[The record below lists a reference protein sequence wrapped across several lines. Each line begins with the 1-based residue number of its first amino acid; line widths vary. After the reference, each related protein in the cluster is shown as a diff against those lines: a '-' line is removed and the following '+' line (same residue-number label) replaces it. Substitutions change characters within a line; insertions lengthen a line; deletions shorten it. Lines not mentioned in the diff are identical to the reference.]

1 MKMSPS
7 VIADLVLR
15 IWRSDISM
23 KSKLALY
30 LLIFVTLS
38 ALYWSVVS
46 TFNWLVEGTVEQP

>member
-38 ALYWSVVS
+38 AFYWSVVS
-46 TFNWLVEGTVEQP
+46 TFNWLVEGTAEQP

>member
-46 TFNWLVEGTVEQP
+46 TFSWLTEGVGEQP